1 MREVG
6 YIEQAEFEIAT
17 ARPLDLRPQIPT
29 PRATAFFVDHVR
41 RALDP
46 DHGPETL
53 EGGALRVHTTLD
65 SRLQRLAQEAVSA
78 GLNDL
83 EERAPKLMQRDPPA
97 QAALLALDPYTGDI
111 LAMVGGR
118 DYGSSQFN
126 RATQARR
133 QPGSVFKTVVALAAL
148 DPPDPAF
155 TLASTVTDDAIV
167 IPAPEPLPGEEQ
179 EEDWEPLNHDEEF
192 RGDVTLREALEE
204 SLNVPMVR
212 IGQQVG
218 LERVIETA
226 RLLGIRG
233 RLRPVPSL
241 ALGTFEVSLLSM
253 TRAYSVL
260 ASGGVRTLPRS
271 WTSVTTREGEKIAS
285 QRKRRERVF
294 GREEVY
300 LVTSALEGAVDR
312 GTGKSVRA
320 LGYRGPLAGKTGSSD
335 DYRDGWFIG
344 YTPEL
349 AVGVWVGFDDEGSL
363 GLPGAYTALPIF
375 TRFMK
380 AAMGPRG
387 AAGFEPPPGVVHDTV
402 MARAGGGADGSQMGG
417 CREVSDWFLAGT
429 APSWSCGGLW
439 NSLPGVASPPKLRW
453 PWSQP

>member
-1 MREVG
+1 
-6 YIEQAEFEIAT
+6 
-17 ARPLDLRPQIPT
+17 
-29 PRATAFFVDHVR
+29 
-41 RALDP
+41 
-46 DHGPETL
+46 
-53 EGGALRVHTTLD
+53 
-65 SRLQRLAQEAVSA
+65 
-78 GLNDL
+78 
-83 EERAPKLMQRDPPA
+83 
-97 QAALLALDPYTGDI
+97 
-111 LAMVGGR
+111 
-118 DYGSSQFN
+118 
-126 RATQARR
+126 
-133 QPGSVFKTVVALAAL
+133 
-148 DPPDPAF
+148 
-155 TLASTVTDDAIV
+155 VTDHAIV

-192 RGDVTLREALEE
+192 RGDVTLRQALEE

-271 WTSVTTREGEKIAS
+271 WTRITTRDGEPVAR
-285 QRKRRERVF
+285 QRRRRERVF
-294 GREEVY
+294 GREEIY

-335 DYRDGWFIG
+335 GYRDGWFIG

-375 TRFMK
+375 TRFLK
-380 AAMGPRG
+380 AALGSRG
-387 AAGFEPPPGVVHDTV
+387 AAGFEPPPGVVRDTV
-402 MARAGGGADGSQMGG
+402 MARVGGGDDAQMGG

-439 NSLPGVASPPKLRW
+439 NSLPGVASPPKPRW
-453 PWSQP
+453 PWSRP